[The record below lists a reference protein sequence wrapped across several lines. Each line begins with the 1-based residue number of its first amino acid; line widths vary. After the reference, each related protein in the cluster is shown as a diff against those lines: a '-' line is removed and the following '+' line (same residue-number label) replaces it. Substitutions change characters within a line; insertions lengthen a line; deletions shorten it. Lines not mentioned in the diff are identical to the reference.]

1 MRNMLATVIASAAL
15 IQGCTTMP
23 KLAEIPDAAEKS
35 VAAEMADAK
44 EILSFVGNTDDNH
57 VLTGNGDCLR
67 SIGLSSKSIVVECQ
81 ASSEMAEKAPE
92 PRQLARLS
100 YDGTALFAFDSAE
113 LSSEGRRELSNL
125 VAKLNGNTEVG
136 GIAVVGHA
144 DSIGAIDYN
153 QSLSENRAATVRQ
166 FLQSALKDIEVK
178 TSGMGETAPVAD
190 NTTSAG
196 RQRNR
201 RVEVNINAVESNA
214 VFK

>member
-1 MRNMLATVIASAAL
+1 MRNMLSAVIVSTAL

-23 KLAEIPDAAEKS
+23 ETMPKSMAEK
-35 VAAEMADAK
+35 AEMT
-44 EILSFVGNTDDNH
+44 ESEQLVTYVGS
-57 VLTGNGDCLR
+57 VEESRILTGTGDCLR
-67 SIGLSSKSIVVECQ
+67 SVGWSSENMMVECQ
-81 ASSEMAEKAPE
+81 ASSKVAMVPEKAPE
-92 PRQLARLS
+92 PRQLAKLS

-113 LSSEGRRELSNL
+113 LSSEGRRELSSL

-144 DSIGAIDYN
+144 DSIGERDYN
-153 QSLSENRAATVRQ
+153 QSLSERRAATVRQ
-166 FLQSALKDIEVK
+166 FLQSALKNVEVL

-190 NTTSAG
+190 NMTSAG

-214 VFK
+214 VFN